1 MRLSPPDRK
10 RKKTRYE
17 IVETNVIASE
27 IDVPQNQTPLEW
39 ILLTNISVDNAA
51 SGYEMV
57 KWYLCRW
64 QIEVYFRILK
74 SGCKVEKLQL
84 ETKDR
89 FDACLTLYMIIAWR
103 ILYMT
108 MLARTYPSASCE
120 IIFTEEEWKTV
131 WLKFLNKF

>member
-1 MRLSPPDRK
+1 VRLSPPDRK